1 MSIFDGLAIGNKE
14 RILSAIDRFFTGEA
28 HSPDIEEYEALRFV
42 CDTTRTAL
50 QDAQPEEV
58 TEAELIKKFDP
69 APVFSES
76 FHWICGWIKDNYP
89 NGLRITHDKGE

>member
-1 MSIFDGLAIGNKE
+1 MTTRQKALADLEKELEWEGKYIGSIFNRDAGYE
-14 RILSAIDRFFTGEA
+14 ILSKEN
-28 HSPDIEEYEALRFV
+28 V
-42 CDTTRTAL
+42 DTIRAAL

-58 TEAELIKKFDP
+58 TEAELTKKFDP